1 MIRLQLLKLLLKIKL
16 NSNFIIGLNFII
28 LSAFLVYGF
37 IYSFTIF
44 PHFEQLNFK
53 LITLIFIALFYRIG
67 FFFIKRNDQ
76 FHELMKLNDCL
87 YYLNHYIK
95 LSDYSFED
103 IIYMFFILDV
113 YHLKIEKKSMFQSV
127 KWQVIDRKIHN
138 RLVEDTIQIFI
149 LKNSLNK
156 TSYDEMKISKKL
168 LKNKVDFLDIFIKR
182 YKNEPLYQDNEIKL
196 LIPLEKNHEFEVADY
211 YKF

>member
-1 MIRLQLLKLLLKIKL
+1 MIRLQLLKILLKIKL
-16 NSNFIIGLNFII
+16 NSNFFIGLNFII
-28 LSAFLVYGF
+28 FSSFLTYGF
-37 IYSFTIF
+37 LYSFNIF
-44 PHFEQLNFK
+44 PNFEQLNFK
-53 LITLIFIALFYRIG
+53 LITLIFVSLFYKIG

-103 IIYMFFILDV
+103 IIYMFFLIDV
-113 YHLKIEKKSMFQSV
+113 YHLKTEKKSMFQSV
-127 KWQVIDRKIHN
+127 KWQVIDKKIHN
-138 RLVEDTIQIFI
+138 KLVEDTIQIFI

-156 TSYDEMKISKKL
+156 TSYDEMRISKKL
-168 LKNKVDFLDIFIKR
+168 LKNKVDYLDSFIKK
-182 YKNEPLYQDNEIKL
+182 YKNESLYENNEIKF
-196 LIPLEKNHEFEVADY
+196 LIPLDKNHEFEVSDY